1 MIPTKELAQKV
12 RDTVDAGLS
21 MGKGNPIPG
30 QMCVEAAVNYAMGLP
45 HGDDPSCVGRA
56 VRNFKITLND
66 SQGWTSNA
74 ARAKGLRRVA
84 IAQLGSDK
92 LDQVEFSEA
101 LALETI
107 RQILPIALRVVGVH
121 HPRLATEFEALSRV
135 CETAT
140 DLAEARQSDKTAAN
154 AAARADGA
162 AVEAAHAASIHAA
175 ANSTANYAANTASA
189 AASAHA
195 DPDKILTLS
204 AEIAVQI
211 LIKMGCQ
218 GCAWLDLVPLDK
230 N

>member
-1 MIPTKELAQKV
+1 MLTKELAQKV
-12 RDTVDAGLS
+12 RDTVDAGLVKG
-21 MGKGNPIPG
+21 MGNPIPG

-45 HGDDPSCVGRA
+45 HGDNPSCVGGT
-56 VRNFKITLND
+56 VRNFKIALND
-66 SQGWTSNA
+66 SQGWTSDA

-92 LDQVEFSEA
+92 LDQAEFAKA

-107 RQILPIALRVVGVH
+107 RQILPIALRTAGVN
-121 HPRLATEFEALSRV
+121 HPLLATELDAASRA

-140 DLAEARQSDKTAAN
+140 DLAGARQSANTAAF
-154 AAARADGA
+154 A
-162 AVEAAHAASIHAA
+162 AAHA
-175 ANSTANYAANTASA
+175 AANTASA

-218 GCAWLDLVPLDK
+218 GCEWLDLVPLDK